1 MVCLP
6 VSLELSSNDG
16 VLVSGLAHLPEDGL
30 VVHTNYAG
38 DQAQGHQAFLSQLC
52 QTVQK
57 TLKEICDQCNVVMV
71 IKVVIIMLCV
81 KYLKEW

>member
-16 VLVSGLAHLPEDGL
+16 VLVRGLAHLPEDGL
-30 VVHTNYAG
+30 VVHMNYAG
-38 DQAQGHQAFLSQLC
+38 DQAKGHQAFLSQLC

-57 TLKEICDQCNVVMV
+57 TLNEILCSMAGGVL
-71 IKVVIIMLCV
+71 KVGLMCV

>member
-6 VSLELSSNDG
+6 VSLELSSDDG
-16 VLVSGLAHLPEDGL
+16 VLIRGLAHLPEDGL

-57 TLKEICDQCNVVMV
+57 TLKEICDQCNVV
-71 IKVVIIMLCV
+71 IKVVISILCV